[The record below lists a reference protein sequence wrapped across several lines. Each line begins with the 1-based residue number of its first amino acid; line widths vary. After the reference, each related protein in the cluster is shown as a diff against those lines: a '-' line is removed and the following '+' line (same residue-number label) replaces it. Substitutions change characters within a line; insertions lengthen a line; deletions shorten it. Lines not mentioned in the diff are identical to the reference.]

1 MLTEQ
6 GGTQNHQ
13 FLKLKFDR
21 FLKILRGL
29 MDCGTMFVFY
39 KSTSVITPS
48 SNSYIVKFF
57 RNEREQMQGNYGHD
71 ATEGSRSFMKT
82 KIGVCCHIL
91 Y

>member
-6 GGTQNHQ
+6 GGTQTHH

-21 FLKILRGL
+21 FLKILREL
-29 MDCGTMFVFY
+29 VACGTTFL
-39 KSTSVITPS
+39 ITPS
-48 SNSYIVKFF
+48 CDSYILKFF
-57 RNEREQMQGNYGHD
+57 RNERELMQGNYGHD

-82 KIGVCCHIL
+82 KIRVCCHIL